1 MKAIEEY
8 KRTRQIL
15 FEKENI
21 QPQSKFV
28 NTNGPVKNVHYLEMG
43 KGQPLI
49 MIHGGGSHASEWIN
63 IMKPL
68 AEHFHLFVVDRPGH
82 GMTDPFIYRG
92 VAYQEI
98 AVDFVRTFMDGL
110 GLEKTFLMGNS
121 MGGYFSIVFT
131 MEHPERVEKLLLI
144 GAPAGVNRRIPF
156 MLRLFGW
163 KGINQLLLKTVAKPS
178 FSSMK
183 NIHKQILVADMDHLS
198 KDYLQHCYYNSLLPG
213 YQQAF
218 ITMLENVLTLRGWR
232 KDLYLGDRLHRLQVP
247 VRFIWGTEDAFEK
260 PETGMKKASAIEDY
274 KFEVIENAGHCPWL
288 DQPDECAHLIISM
301 LEDQRNND
309 SNNVPQKQSQ
319 SMFSKN
325 RF

>member
-1 MKAIEEY
+1 MKVIEEY

-15 FEKENI
+15 FDKENI

-28 NTNGPVKNVHYLEMG
+28 KTTGPVKNVHYLEMG
-43 KGQPLI
+43 KGKPLI

-68 AEHFHLFVVDRPGH
+68 AEHFHLYAVDRPGH
-82 GMTDPFIYRG
+82 GLTDPFNYRG
-92 VAYQEI
+92 VVYRKVAI
-98 AVDFVRTFMDGL
+98 SFVRSFMDAL

-144 GAPAGVNRRIPF
+144 GAPAGVNRWIPF
-156 MLRLFGW
+156 MLRLLGW
-163 KGINQLLLKTVAKPS
+163 KGVNQLLLKTVAKPG

-183 NIHKQILVADMDHLS
+183 NIHKQILVADIDHLS
-198 KDYLQHCYYNSLLPG
+198 KNYLEHCYYNSVLPG

-218 ITMLENVLTLRGWR
+218 TSMLENVLTLRGWR
-232 KDLYLGDRLHRLQVP
+232 KDLYLGEQLYRLQVP

-260 PETGMKKASAIEDY
+260 PVTGRKKASAIEDY
-274 KFEVIENAGHCPWL
+274 KFEVVENAGHCPWL
-288 DQPDECAHLIISM
+288 DQPEQCVGLIISM
-301 LEDQRNND
+301 LEYQRNTN
-309 SNNVPQKQSQ
+309 SNNVPRKKPQSVFQK
-319 SMFSKN
+319 N
-325 RF
+325 